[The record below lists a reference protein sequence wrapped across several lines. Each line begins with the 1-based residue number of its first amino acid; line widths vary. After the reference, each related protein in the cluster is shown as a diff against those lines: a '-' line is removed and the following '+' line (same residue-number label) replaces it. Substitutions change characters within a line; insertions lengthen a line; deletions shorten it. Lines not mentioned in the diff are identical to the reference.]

1 MVSSSANLT
10 VTVYKLKNVRG
21 TLRRIVIRDTEF
33 ICFDLHAL
41 KDNLQLLR
49 ISE

>member
-1 MVSSSANLT
+1 MVSSSANLMC
-10 VTVYKLKNVRG
+10 KLRNVRG

-41 KDNLQLLR
+41 KVNLQLLR

>member
-1 MVSSSANLT
+1 MVSSSANL
-10 VTVYKLKNVRG
+10 TVYKLKNVRG